1 MTAAAFAIEPR
12 KGTSMSAPF
21 IFITTHKINPGQLD
35 EFKRLSREFEEFVR
49 ANEPDLLAYYAYL
62 DEDTREASLVQI
74 HRDASSGDFHMEI
87 ADKIAQCLAVTTTVR
102 AEVYGNPGPVVGQV
116 EEANTVAGV
125 PVSIKADVLGGFT
138 RGEGACAI
146 QLVHQYLSAIRLGSS
161 S

>member
-1 MTAAAFAIEPR
+1 
-12 KGTSMSAPF
+12 MSAPF

-62 DEDTREASLVQI
+62 DEDTSEASLVQI
-74 HRDASSGDFHMEI
+74 HRDASSADFHMEI
-87 ADKIAQCLAVTTTVR
+87 AAGKIAQGLAVTTTVR

-116 EEANTVAGV
+116 GKANTVAGV

-138 RGEGACAI
+138 RGEGARAI